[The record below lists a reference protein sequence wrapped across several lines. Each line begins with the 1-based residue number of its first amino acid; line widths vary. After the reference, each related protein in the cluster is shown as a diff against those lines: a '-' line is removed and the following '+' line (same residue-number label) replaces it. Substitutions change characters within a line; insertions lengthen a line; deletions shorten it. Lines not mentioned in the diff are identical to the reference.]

1 MNNLRFLNH
10 PILLSLDPNI
20 LESRLYPEY
29 MAIYRFFP
37 NPPGVEFFHSRNLD
51 VDLKAPWDFV
61 ESEYPMPEQPANP
74 VTFDDAADTFGAD
87 IIAQID
93 QGKHVYLMWSGGID
107 STVIAVSI
115 LKHINF
121 KHYGNL
127 HIVLSDL
134 SRAEH
139 PMFYHTFLKEFDQIE
154 LHLFDP
160 ATLDLGN
167 SIIIDGEGGDQT
179 FGSSAA
185 NKIFSIHPDK
195 IMLPW
200 RSNRDFL
207 RQYWYKDSVPEFYDF
222 LMHIMETTINV
233 GSARVET
240 LYDFF
245 WWLNFNFK
253 FDSVM
258 YRHTLRLSE
267 TIPDNQFEYFAN
279 TTIQRL
285 YASKKMQQWSMTCSA
300 EDKIRSGRKTIK
312 WAARRYIYN
321 FDGNEYYFREK
332 RKEFSSSTI
341 ADATAKYI
349 AVDKDYKRYTI
360 AERSVRQQLRKT
372 FYPDTIGKI
381 EMPALNL
388 WKT

>member
-1 MNNLRFLNH
+1 
-10 PILLSLDPNI
+10 
-20 LESRLYPEY
+20 